1 MSAVWFM
8 AFADRSC
15 SFEQDVREISRF
27 SCMLFLSVRGFSDYA
42 GPNSHSRNSVAA
54 VLPSSISEGSRH
66 PDPSAFRSSIA
77 RPTGTSGLRFTRHLT
92 VPPARLEARM
102 ESLFSFPVGLFH
114 PLQHAGLSRRTPDSR
129 PPCKSFV
136 KGEKDSPDAR
146 LGRAR
151 TIEAIRTRSSH
162 VCLSAVVSC
171 LRRTGH
177 PFTVSGPCV
186 PSQKIECVFSASPET
201 IRREPRE
208 FDLRRSVGNRRTW
221 QSARWVILLFFRR
234 GGPRF
239 LGRYA
244 PRICERYEIA
254 LPPIHGEQISH
265 HLPSHRQR
273 RSIGISFL
281 LFSFIDQGQIMILS
295 GCQLRGF
302 HQHTLDMFVALF
314 GKRGAHHLFGRA
326 LFITAEPAVTDGF
339 SDRGETRNLSH
350 FQCPGQRR
358 DRSYSRNGPE
368 AFDSL
373 RQQRVPL

>member
-1 MSAVWFM
+1 MF
-8 AFADRSC
+8 C
-15 SFEQDVREISRF
+15 
-27 SCMLFLSVRGFSDYA
+27 
-42 GPNSHSRNSVAA
+42 
-54 VLPSSISEGSRH
+54 
-66 PDPSAFRSSIA
+66 
-77 RPTGTSGLRFTRHLT
+77 
-92 VPPARLEARM
+92 
-102 ESLFSFPVGLFH
+102 
-114 PLQHAGLSRRTPDSR
+114 RR
-129 PPCKSFV
+129 PCKSLV

-146 LGRAR
+146 FRRSAHCRTCQNLQLTRVPLGGG
-151 TIEAIRTRSSH
+151 SW
-162 VCLSAVVSC
+162 

-177 PFTVSGPCV
+177 PFTVSGPCG
-186 PSQKIECVFSASPET
+186 PSRKIECVFSASPET

-208 FDLRRSVGNRRTW
+208 FDLRRSVGNRSTW
-221 QSARWVILLFFRR
+221 QSARCVILLFFRR
-234 GGPRF
+234 GGSRF

-254 LPPIHGEQISH
+254 LPPINGEQISH

-314 GKRGAHHLFGRA
+314 GKRGAHHLVGRA

-358 DRSYSRNGPE
+358 DRSYSRNGPD
-368 AFDSL
+368 AVDSL

>member
-1 MSAVWFM
+1 MF
-8 AFADRSC
+8 C
-15 SFEQDVREISRF
+15 
-27 SCMLFLSVRGFSDYA
+27 
-42 GPNSHSRNSVAA
+42 
-54 VLPSSISEGSRH
+54 
-66 PDPSAFRSSIA
+66 
-77 RPTGTSGLRFTRHLT
+77 
-92 VPPARLEARM
+92 
-102 ESLFSFPVGLFH
+102 
-114 PLQHAGLSRRTPDSR
+114 RR
-129 PPCKSFV
+129 PCKSLV

-146 LGRAR
+146 FRRSAHCRTCQNLQLTRVPLGGG
-151 TIEAIRTRSSH
+151 
-162 VCLSAVVSC
+162 SC

-177 PFTVSGPCV
+177 PFTVSGPCG

-221 QSARWVILLFFRR
+221 QSARCVILLFFRR
-234 GGPRF
+234 GGSRF

-254 LPPIHGEQISH
+254 LPSD
-265 HLPSHRQR
+265 QR
-273 RSIGISFL
+273 RAHKPPSSELRPASLDWHFL
-281 LFSFIDQGQIMILS
+281 SAFLFHRPGPDHDSVWVPASRLPPAHAGYVCCAVWKA
-295 GCQLRGF
+295 GCASPCRP
-302 HQHTLDMFVALF
+302 
-314 GKRGAHHLFGRA
+314 A